1 MITEVITLTDKDKQQ
16 AELQAVSPAANHI
29 GGVNDQ
35 MGGVDPDIDNDLMRL
50 AGGP

>member
-1 MITEVITLTDKDKQQ
+1 MTDKDKQQ
-16 AELQAVSPAANHI
+16 VKLQTVSPAANHI

-35 MGGVDPDIDNDLMRL
+35 LGGVDPDIDSDLMRL